1 MKFTIVFYS
10 YFTPDF
16 SEDLEIS
23 HTASTE
29 EEAKYTKN
37 ERDTFVTGSY
47 DMEEDLE
54 VSESIT
60 VEPQLSDD
68 VLSGKTKRTL
78 PPGGITMTS
87 PPPVVPGTPN
97 SPQPKEGK
105 DKYMNGKS
113 GMSFLKWTKLAILAS
128 KA

>member
-29 EEAKYTKN
+29 EDAEYTKN
-37 ERDTFVTGSY
+37 ERDTFATGSY

-54 VSESIT
+54 VSQSIT

-68 VLSGKTKRTL
+68 VLSGKTKRASLTK
-78 PPGGITMTS
+78 GESMTS
-87 PPPVVPGTPN
+87 PPPQVPGTPN

-105 DKYMNGKS
+105 D
-113 GMSFLKWTKLAILAS
+113 
-128 KA
+128 